1 MNETAWA
8 EIAEAKQNLQPTP
21 PVGQNIQ
28 WYQGGDVRS
37 PRAAQVT
44 GIEGSG
50 RVKVVIFSH
59 GQMPSYQTGVYHVS
73 NVIHKIKENPTT
85 TRCGSWNYCPGTTIP
100 KVHYDYHV
108 EELAKREDNLKRAEE
123 KALQAAAE
131 FEAKKQAATQA
142 YTAAMTIPPVGEPA
156 IAPKRKQ
163 AVA

>member
-28 WYQGGDVRS
+28 WYMGGDVRA

-50 RVKVVIFSH
+50 RVKVVVFSH

-73 NVIHKIKENPTT
+73 NAIHKIKENPTT
-85 TRCGSWNYCPGTTIP
+85 TRCGSWNYCPGFTIP
-100 KVHYDYHV
+100 KCHYDYHI

-123 KALQAAAE
+123 KAIQAAVE